1 MYEVDGDNPALDQLA
16 AIWMKA
22 ADREAIVRASD
33 EIDQFLEIDPMNA
46 GESRTDD
53 YHRVLIHGPLMVYF
67 LIIESEKSVMLTSC
81 GPTND

>member
-1 MYEVDGDNPALDQLA
+1 MHEVDWDNPALDQLA

-22 ADREAIVRASD
+22 ADREAVVRASD
-33 EIDQFLEIDPMNA
+33 EINQLLEIDPINA

-67 LIIESEKSVMLTSC
+67 QIIESEKSVMVTSC
-81 GPTND
+81 RPTNY